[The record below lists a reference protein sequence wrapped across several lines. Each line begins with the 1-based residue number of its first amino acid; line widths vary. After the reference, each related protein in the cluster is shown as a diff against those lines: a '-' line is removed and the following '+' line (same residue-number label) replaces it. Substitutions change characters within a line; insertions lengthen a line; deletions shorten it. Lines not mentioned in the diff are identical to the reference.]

1 MPTVYDD
8 SILKKLNLFFLT
20 PAISSNQM
28 VLTEYEHITN
38 DKIVMES
45 SNFTMGLLGGK
56 KFNLGSYVIPDFSVK
71 IRYDGKNY
79 KGKLCR
85 VWLEFSGQTYGIIF
99 GKVYKEELSAQRD
112 ILTIYISNIF
122 SEAMNKKIGYNTIF
136 GENQTI
142 TVENFY
148 RNLLC
153 ETYIACGFFRDEMY
167 QLIETIVEDFSER
180 FFEFKKINI
189 YKLDEDETLEIS
201 SIWKMFGEFVGAH
214 IQISY
219 PLVFNEQ
226 EGKSLDIKPSDANIK
241 LVRIDNSLDLTI
253 PKNSTLPS
261 NELYPMGIKTVSN
274 SITLLFPSQNVLP
287 SFETKPLELLQ
298 NAYHIPPYYINCV
311 YDEWAYTDYEA
322 INFEFEDIAF
332 MCVSNQNQI
341 PQRIYEI
348 NGNKMFF
355 NKSSN
360 ECLEIVSKVLGYLKT
375 KKYIPSSLDMIF
387 NPTFK
392 PGDNIVIT
400 TSRNEILA
408 IPILNCEVS
417 GINCLRAKIESSA
430 TVE

>member
-8 SILKKLNLFFLT
+8 SIQKKINLFFLT
-20 PAISSNQM
+20 PTISSRQM

-45 SNFTMGLLGGK
+45 ARFTMGLLDGK

-122 SEAMNKKIGYNTIF
+122 SEAMNKKIGYNSIF

-142 TVENFY
+142 TVDEFY
-148 RNLLC
+148 GNLLC
-153 ETYIACGFFRDEMY
+153 ETYIACGVFNNEMY
-167 QLIETIVEDFSER
+167 QPIESIVKDFSER
-180 FFEFKKINI
+180 FLEFKGIEV

-201 SIWKMFGEFVGAH
+201 SIWKMLGEFVGAH

-226 EGKSLDIKPSDANIK
+226 DGKSLIVKPSDANIK
-241 LVRIDNSLDLTI
+241 LGRIDNSLDLTI
-253 PKNSTLPS
+253 PKTTTLPS
-261 NELYPMGIKTVSN
+261 NELYPMGIKSASN
-274 SITLLFPSQNVLP
+274 SIILLFPSQNVLP
-287 SFETKPLELLQ
+287 SFNTKPLELLQ
-298 NAYHIPPYYINCV
+298 NSYHIPPYYINCI

-322 INFEFEDIAF
+322 ISFQFADISF
-332 MCVSNQNQI
+332 MCVTNQNDN

-355 NKSSN
+355 NKSAD
-360 ECLEIVSKVLGYLKT
+360 ECFEIVSKVLDYLKT
-375 KKYIPSSLDMIF
+375 KKYIPSTLDMIF
-387 NPTFK
+387 NPAFK

-417 GINCLRAKIESSA
+417 GIHCLRAKIESFA